1 MAKFLIPPNPASMSG
16 LCGCVKKSKGKL
28 IFSHLYLCF
37 EAVVLLQGTS
47 MLPHCP
53 QHCDP
58 HTACGVADLSTHLF
72 CSCAVDLPM
81 EDVLTVLEPRM
92 ESG

>member
-37 EAVVLLQGTS
+37 EAAGWCRPLCKKYTRSPVPAWFLSDSPETC
-47 MLPHCP
+47 ML
-53 QHCDP
+53 
-58 HTACGVADLSTHLF
+58 GVFVIVKCCRCEA
-72 CSCAVDLPM
+72 
-81 EDVLTVLEPRM
+81 E
-92 ESG
+92 

>member
-1 MAKFLIPPNPASMSG
+1 
-16 LCGCVKKSKGKL
+16 
-28 IFSHLYLCF
+28 
-37 EAVVLLQGTS
+37 

-81 EDVLTVLEPRM
+81 EDVLTVLDPRM